1 MFVEELTVTF
11 CILMHSHPF
20 PYFTRWNNFFD
31 FLVSQRGRS
40 PTNMGSTLK
49 GKNLLLGMQVF
60 PIPIADPFEEK
71 GKNENNQVAFPEEEY
86 TP

>member
-1 MFVEELTVTF
+1 MGPTF
-11 CILMHSHPF
+11 
-20 PYFTRWNNFFD
+20 
-31 FLVSQRGRS
+31 
-40 PTNMGSTLK
+40 K

-60 PIPIADPFEEK
+60 PIPIADPFKEK